1 MDDLMR
7 QALRRCLDIGNRPRE
22 QELCLLVMG
31 LGTRRV
37 HALFDSIRQM
47 TGELAADELAK
58 LVVLFTRL
66 EDLQEPYRIGRGS
79 TTAVPGLLREL
90 SRRDAQ
96 LAKELTIWAF
106 HTSTN
111 SYIPF
116 GSSRHE
122 GLHVEALAEH
132 EQKQAQRWAKHY
144 AVNEQ
149 RHQERLRRVAER
161 AQVHETERRVHASC
175 NAERK
180 ELIAH
185 LGELDDMERLARIA
199 AINTHSVAAFP
210 ESWAMVSAAKQ
221 LPSETK
227 QALCRRLQRAP
238 KGPWREL
245 LIALREELKP
255 ALVSSGTAAATQDQ
269 LGAGGPGQRS
279 RPAPLHVVP
288 ESPNKAGK

>member
-7 QALRRCLDIGNRPRE
+7 QALRRCLDVGKRPRE
-22 QELCLLVMG
+22 QELCLLVMA

-37 HALFDSIRQM
+37 HALFDSIQQL
-47 TGELAADELAK
+47 TVDLSAAGLAK

-66 EDLQEPYRIGRGS
+66 EDLQEPYRIRRGS

-96 LAKELTIWAF
+96 LGKELTIWAF

-111 SYIPF
+111 PYIPF
-116 GSSRHE
+116 GNSRHE
-122 GLHVEALAEH
+122 SSQLESLVEN
-132 EQKQAQRWAKHY
+132 EQRQAQRWAEHH
-144 AVNEQ
+144 AVNQQ
-149 RHQERLRRVAER
+149 RHEERLRRVAER
-161 AQVHETERRVHASC
+161 AQVHESERRVHAKR
-175 NAERK
+175 NVQRE

-199 AINTHSVAAFP
+199 TMNTHPVAAFP
-210 ESWAMVSAAKQ
+210 EAWASATAAMQ
-221 LPSETK
+221 LPAETK
-227 QALCRRLQRAP
+227 LSLCRRLQRAP

>member
-37 HALFDSIRQM
+37 HALFDSIRQL
-47 TGELAADELAK
+47 TVDLSAAELAK

-90 SRRDAQ
+90 SRRDVQ
-96 LAKELTIWAF
+96 LGKELTIWAF

-111 SYIPF
+111 PYIPF

-122 GLHVEALAEH
+122 SLHVESLAEH
-132 EQKQAQRWAKHY
+132 EQRQAQRWAEHY

-161 AQVHETERRVHASC
+161 AQVHESERRAH
-175 NAERK
+175 AERNAQRG

-185 LGELDDMERLARIA
+185 LRALDDMERLARIA
-199 AINTHSVAAFP
+199 FISTHPVAAFP
-210 ESWAMVSAAKQ
+210 EAWAVVSAAKQ
-221 LPSETK
+221 LPAETK

-245 LIALREELKP
+245 LIAFGACQGSCRP
-255 ALVSSGTAAATQDQ
+255 IHAAA
-269 LGAGGPGQRS
+269 AR
-279 RPAPLHVVP
+279 
-288 ESPNKAGK
+288 

>member
-1 MDDLMR
+1 MSARD
-7 QALRRCLDIGNRPRE
+7 
-22 QELCLLVMG
+22 G

-37 HALFDSIRQM
+37 HALFDSIRQL
-47 TGELAADELAK
+47 TVDLSAAELGK

-79 TTAVPGLLREL
+79 TTAVPGLLRAL

-122 GLHVEALAEH
+122 SSQLESLVEN
-132 EQKQAQRWAKHY
+132 EQRQAQRWAEHY

-161 AQVHETERRVHASC
+161 AQVHESERRVHASR
-175 NAERK
+175 NAQRE
-180 ELIAH
+180 ELIAD
-185 LGELDDMERLARIA
+185 LSQLDDIERLARIA
-199 AINTHSVAAFP
+199 AINTHPVAAFP
-210 ESWAMVSAAKQ
+210 EAWASVAAAKH
-221 LPSETK
+221 LPAETK
-227 QALCRRLQRAP
+227 QALCRRHERAP
-238 KGPWREL
+238 KGLWREL
-245 LIALREELKP
+245 LIALRDELRP
-255 ALVSSGTAAATQDQ
+255 ALVSSGTAVATQDQ
-269 LGAGGPGQRS
+269 QGAKGPGRTS
-279 RPAPLHVVP
+279 RPTPLHVVP
-288 ESPNKAGK
+288 ESSNKAGK

>member
-1 MDDLMR
+1 MTGPMQ
-7 QALRRCLDIGNRPRE
+7 QALWRCLDVSPRARAR
-22 QELCLLVMG
+22 ELRKLVMDVG
-31 LGTRRV
+31 KPRL
-37 HALFDSIRQM
+37 HALFEDSRR
-47 TGELAADELAK
+47 LADGLTTDEVAR
-58 LVVLFTRL
+58 LVLLFTKL
-66 EDLQEPYRIGRGS
+66 EDLEEPYRIGRGS

-106 HTSTN
+106 HTSN
-111 SYIPF
+111 NPYIPF

-122 GLHVEALAEH
+122 SLHVEALAEH
-132 EQKQAQRWAKHY
+132 ERRDAQRWAEHY

>member
-7 QALRRCLDIGNRPRE
+7 QALRRCRDVGKRPRE

-37 HALFDSIRQM
+37 HALFDSIQQL
-47 TGELAADELAK
+47 TLDLSAAELAK

-96 LAKELTIWAF
+96 LGKELTIWAF

-111 SYIPF
+111 PYIPF

-122 GLHVEALAEH
+122 SSHLESLAEH
-132 EQKQAQRWAKHY
+132 ERRDAQGWAEHY

-149 RHQERLRRVAER
+149 RHQERLRRVEER
-161 AQVHETERRVHASC
+161 AQVHESERRLH
-175 NAERK
+175 AERNARR
-180 ELIAH
+180 EEFIAQ
-185 LGELDDMERLARIA
+185 LCRFDDTERLARIA
-199 AINTHSVAAFP
+199 AINTHPVAAFP
-210 ESWAMVSAAKQ
+210 EAWAVVSAAK
-221 LPSETK
+221 
-227 QALCRRLQRAP
+227 
-238 KGPWREL
+238 
-245 LIALREELKP
+245 
-255 ALVSSGTAAATQDQ
+255 
-269 LGAGGPGQRS
+269 
-279 RPAPLHVVP
+279 
-288 ESPNKAGK
+288 

>member
-7 QALRRCLDIGNRPRE
+7 QALRRCLDVGKRPRE
-22 QELCLLVMG
+22 QELCLLVMA

-37 HALFDSIRQM
+37 HALFDSIQQL
-47 TGELAADELAK
+47 TVDLSAAELAK

-96 LAKELTIWAF
+96 LGKELTIWAF

-122 GLHVEALAEH
+122 SSHVESLAEH
-132 EQKQAQRWAKHY
+132 EQKQAQRWAEHY

-149 RHQERLRRVAER
+149 RHWERLRRVAER
-161 AQVHETERRVHASC
+161 AQVHESERRVHASR
-175 NAERK
+175 NAQRE
-180 ELIAH
+180 ELIAD
-185 LGELDDMERLARIA
+185 LSQLDDIERLARIA
-199 AINTHSVAAFP
+199 AIHTHPVAAFP
-210 ESWAMVSAAKQ
+210 EAWAMVSAAKQ
-221 LPSETK
+221 LSAETK

-255 ALVSSGTAAATQDQ
+255 ALVPSGPAVATQDQ
-269 LGAGGPGQRS
+269 QGAGGPGQRS
-279 RPAPLHVVP
+279 LPAPLHVVP
-288 ESPNKAGK
+288 ESSNKARK

>member
-7 QALRRCLDIGNRPRE
+7 QALRRCLDVGKRPRE

-37 HALFDSIRQM
+37 HGLFDSIQQL
-47 TGELAADELAK
+47 TVDLCAADLAK

-96 LAKELTIWAF
+96 LGKEVTIWAF

-111 SYIPF
+111 PCIPL

-122 GLHVEALAEH
+122 SLHVESLAEH
-132 EQKQAQRWAKHY
+132 EQKQAQRWAEHY
-144 AVNEQ
+144 AVNRQ
-149 RHQERLRRVAER
+149 RHEARLQRVAER
-161 AQVHETERRVHASC
+161 AQVHASERRAH
-175 NAERK
+175 AERNARRE
-180 ELIAH
+180 ELIAY
-185 LGELDDMERLARIA
+185 LGELDDTERLAQIA
-199 AINTHSVAAFP
+199 AINTHPVAAFP
-210 ESWAMVSAAKQ
+210 QAWAMVSAAKQ
-221 LPSETK
+221 LPAETK

-255 ALVSSGTAAATQDQ
+255 ALVLSGTAVAAQDQ
-269 LGAGGPGQRS
+269 HGAGGPGQTS

-288 ESPNKAGK
+288 ESSNKAGK